1 MDIIRDELESV
12 KKQMLANLQE
22 PFSDNSLTDFLSGKS
37 KMIRSILAI
46 LYLKAAN
53 IEIND
58 NIYKLLAAGE
68 LIHNASLLHDDV
80 IDEAETR
87 RGERAFYKKFNP
99 KISILAGDFLVSRA
113 VDKLINI
120 NNIEI
125 IRDFELC
132 IKNMAEAEIK
142 QYSLRGSIPSREDY
156 LEICEG
162 KTARLFST
170 IMKCSAMIAGVETS
184 EAEKFGKI
192 FGIVFQIKDDLSENS
207 ANIDAKNGIKTAKD
221 IFGIENTLTLLDN
234 YKSNLKEILNAISDN
249 EYKRALGE
257 LIDG

>member
-1 MDIIRDELESV
+1 MDIIRDNLELV
-12 KKQMLANLQE
+12 KKQMFADLQD
-22 PFSDNSLTDFLSGKS
+22 PFSDKSLTDFLSGKS
-37 KMIRSILAI
+37 KMIRSGLAI
-46 LYLKAAN
+46 LYLKS
-53 IEIND
+53 INTGLSGD
-58 NIYKLLAAGE
+58 IYKLLAAGE

-80 IDEAETR
+80 IDDAETR
-87 RGERAFYKKFNP
+87 RGEQAFYKKFNS
-99 KISILAGDFLVSRA
+99 KISILTGDFLVSRA